1 MNILP
6 KVNLTPLPP
15 ITDEDLAIVPGTT
28 STMIRM
34 VKGLSSAPTM
44 AEDYDFIGCDG
55 RLVRIP
61 NSMRRLNAKLEGP
74 ALAAYLLRLTLTGDQ
89 RLALDTDDQ
98 LWVRWEGCWRP
109 VTDILALT
117 EEKGRGYDDFIKA
130 TLAKHDGM
138 LPRLQLGVRF
148 SNLALLRGGGTVTPD
163 DQRFRFPWAMTP
175 DNREFTDERVRIG
188 LEAAAKVT
196 AGRDDARMLCRV
208 AAAPLMRDH
217 LQYIYDLLGTG
228 GNGKGQFLK
237 ALLKLYGGLGSA
249 FSFSD
254 FAGVGK
260 VSPTAY
266 EQASLP
272 LTNHLLAVDTEVPD
286 PGLGDQ
292 ARVKKA
298 AAGEYVSLRLLGRNK
313 SEALAVAVMVM
324 ASNRAPSIESD
335 PSQDRRWRYVNFDK
349 RGKVVDDWWRAL
361 EYDDLIIDLF
371 MAGCVE
377 WLTDPVG
384 VNPRPGLVNDLDDWG
399 TEALTQFLEIGT
411 PDPKLG
417 FDPNAY
423 LPSSLVTVPESKR
436 DKNAQLGMM
445 GLASTPK
452 YDILRLAGD
461 EPRMR
466 RSFVIADLKRFAKF
480 ATAMLRE
487 RDTTRT
493 DRPAPEPE
501 LDGPMAQNAL
511 TPAGLRAF
519 KPRNIPFGDLETM
532 LGAMR
537 WKGNVF
543 SLRGGTGHDAKAPK
557 SDLKPMLETFEDF
570 VADHCQANEPMRGLA
585 PAPGLMVLDLD
596 IPKGADEG
604 KPDGLAVLEALDVGL
619 GDPALAVRTAS
630 GGWHLYYR
638 IPDDAT
644 IPQIAH
650 KGASAPL
657 PNLPSYE
664 GGVPIDTRIGGRG
677 YVVLPG
683 STLPDGRGWRVVYE
697 GSSTG
702 DHTLPDGLLKL
713 IEYLAAP
720 KRKPTPKPRP
730 SYPAAPV
737 NGSHMPHMDMTP
749 VAEGS
754 RNDTMK
760 DQVWGWLNRAREH
773 GMSEAQ
779 RDYGL
784 DRIRERFTASGLSD
798 REIEDCIRRTS
809 AKLGL

>member
-163 DQRFRFPWAMTP
+163 DQRFRFPWAMTL

-399 TEALTQFLEIGT
+399 TEVLTQFLEIGT

-452 YDILRLAGD
+452 YDILHLAGD

-493 DRPAPEPE
+493 DRHAPEPE
-501 LDGPMAQNAL
+501 LDGPTAQNAL
-511 TPAGLRAF
+511 TP
-519 KPRNIPFGDLETM
+519 
-532 LGAMR
+532 
-537 WKGNVF
+537 
-543 SLRGGTGHDAKAPK
+543 
-557 SDLKPMLETFEDF
+557 
-570 VADHCQANEPMRGLA
+570 
-585 PAPGLMVLDLD
+585 PGCGRSSPG
-596 IPKGADEG
+596 IF
-604 KPDGLAVLEALDVGL
+604 
-619 GDPALAVRTAS
+619 RS
-630 GGWHLYYR
+630 
-638 IPDDAT
+638 AT
-644 IPQIAH
+644 WRPC
-650 KGASAPL
+650 SA
-657 PNLPSYE
+657 
-664 GGVPIDTRIGGRG
+664 R
-677 YVVLPG
+677 
-683 STLPDGRGWRVVYE
+683 
-697 GSSTG
+697 
-702 DHTLPDGLLKL
+702 
-713 IEYLAAP
+713 
-720 KRKPTPKPRP
+720 
-730 SYPAAPV
+730 
-737 NGSHMPHMDMTP
+737 
-749 VAEGS
+749 
-754 RNDTMK
+754 
-760 DQVWGWLNRAREH
+760 
-773 GMSEAQ
+773 
-779 RDYGL
+779 
-784 DRIRERFTASGLSD
+784 
-798 REIEDCIRRTS
+798 
-809 AKLGL
+809 